1 MGQSTLETIR
11 LRVHAGDREGARL
24 ALADLLKAEPDNADV
39 WALLAILVKEP
50 DEQAECY
57 RQILRID
64 PGNRQ
69 AAMWLEVL
77 ARPAAE
83 LPVGEEPPVPDAQ
96 HLEPLPGEPSPPE
109 ETLLGDLVSSA
120 DPSRVRRGKVPPR
133 SGHLSPGE
141 ILELAGGPLAPEQ
154 RRQCPACLAVVSRTE
169 RKCPWCSAPLPA
181 VDDG

>member
-11 LRVHAGDREGARL
+11 LQVHAGDREGARL

-69 AAMWLEVL
+69 AAMWLEML
-77 ARPAAE
+77 TRPAAE
-83 LPVGEEPPVPDAQ
+83 SPVGEGPSVAETQ
-96 HLEPLPGEPSPPE
+96 HLEPLPGESSRPDM
-109 ETLLGDLVSSA
+109 LFGDLVLPGNRSLGRTGVV
-120 DPSRVRRGKVPPR
+120 PSRPAP
-133 SGHLSPGE
+133 LSPGE
-141 ILELAGGPLAPEQ
+141 ILELAGGPLAPEE
-154 RRQCPACLAVVSRTE
+154 RRRCPTCLAVVSRTE
-169 RKCPWCSAPLPA
+169 LKCPWCSAPLPP
-181 VDDG
+181 VEDS

>member
-69 AAMWLEVL
+69 AAMWLEML
-77 ARPAAE
+77 TRPAAE
-83 LPVGEEPPVPDAQ
+83 SPGRETPSGVETQ
-96 HLEPLPGEPSPPE
+96 HLEPSPGELSPPDMLFGE
-109 ETLLGDLVSSA
+109 LMLSGGRSLGRPGVV
-120 DPSRVRRGKVPPR
+120 PSQPGR
-133 SGHLSPGE
+133 LSPGE
-141 ILELAGGPLAPEQ
+141 ILELAGGPLAPGE
-154 RRQCPACLAVVSRTE
+154 RRQCPTCLAVVSRTE
-169 RKCPWCSAPLPA
+169 LKCPWCSAPLPA
-181 VDDG
+181 IEDD